1 MENPTVIKDPLT
13 PGQAPEANQQEVL
26 SKEEVVPPVQ
36 PGSKT
41 EPAELLK
48 SLQEE
53 REKRRLAEEKAKL
66 AEEELNT
73 IKSSV
78 PSESEAWSDEGKVL
92 ESKIKSLTSELSE
105 VKGEL
110 TKKDIL
116 IANPQLKEVWQE
128 FEDFRQDP
136 ENKGMNMR
144 TAAKAFLTE
153 KGMLEP
159 KRKGLEAPTGGPKTT
174 PSFETMTADE
184 AKHLRETNYRKYQE
198 MLKKDQIKIAG

>member
-1 MENPTVIKDPLT
+1 MDNSTVVNTPLT
-13 PGQAPEANQQEVL
+13 PEQAQNATPQ
-26 SKEEVVPPVQ
+26 VVAQNEDVKLPAQ

-41 EPAELLK
+41 EPTELLK

-66 AEEELNT
+66 VEEELNN

-78 PSESEAWSDEGKVL
+78 PSEDAWSDEGKVL

-116 IANPQLKEVWQE
+116 IANPVLKDMWEE
-128 FEDFRQDP
+128 FETFRDDS

-153 KGMLEP
+153 KGLFEP
-159 KRKGLEAPTGGPKTT
+159 RKVGLEKPTGGPKQT
-174 PSFETMTADE
+174 PSYGTMTADE
-184 AKHLRETNYRKYQE
+184 AKDLREKNPRKYRE
-198 MLKKDQIKIAG
+198 MIVKDQIKISG

>member
-1 MENPTVIKDPLT
+1 MENQNVVNVDLT
-13 PGQAPEANQQEVL
+13 NPQAPNATQQEVL
-26 SKEEVVPPVQ
+26 PEEEIKQPAQ

-41 EPAELLK
+41 EPTELLK

-66 AEEELNT
+66 VEEELDT

-78 PSESEAWSDEGKVL
+78 PSEQEAWSDEGKVL
-92 ESKIKSLTSELSE
+92 ENKIKSLTSELSE

-116 IANPQLKEVWQE
+116 IANPMLKDMWQE
-128 FEDFRQDP
+128 FEDFRDDP
-136 ENKGMNMR
+136 ENKGMNVR

-153 KGMLEP
+153 KGLLEP
-159 KRKGLEAPTGGPKTT
+159 KRKGLEASTSGPKAT
-174 PSFETMTADE
+174 PSYGTMTSDE
-184 AKHLRETNYRKYQE
+184 VKHLRENNFRKYQD
-198 MLKKDQIKIAG
+198 MLKKDQIKISG

>member
-1 MENPTVIKDPLT
+1 MDTIPVVNTPLT
-13 PGQAPEANQQEVL
+13 PEQAQNATPQVVTP
-26 SKEEVVPPVQ
+26 KEDVIPPAQ

-41 EPAELLK
+41 EPTELLK

-66 AEEELNT
+66 VEEELNT

-92 ESKIKSLTSELSE
+92 ESKIRSLTSELSE

-116 IANPQLKEVWQE
+116 IANPMLKDMWEE
-128 FEDFRQDP
+128 FETFRDDS

-153 KGMLEP
+153 KGLLEP
-159 KRKGLEAPTGGPKTT
+159 KRQGLEKPTGGPKQT
-174 PSFETMTADE
+174 PSYGTMTADE
-184 AKHLRETNYRKYQE
+184 AKDLREKNPRKYRE
-198 MLKKDQIKIAG
+198 MIVKDQIK